1 MKARKQDVLKIL
13 AVVLAILALFLIFLL
28 GLSLFPSTQSLLND
42 NAHPVSI
49 VITLAFIGGGLVAL
63 FSNEARRQRQRA
75 ADISS
80 VGMAALVDPL
90 LEIGLN
96 FYELRRDP
104 QKVIRAWDTVM
115 KEPDP
120 PTRLK
125 WAYGRDLRKRQI
137 LGDWDRDWVPLNH
150 DEDARRVASQMSD
163 QAVRRLMGSLRSW
176 ADLLAVTSLGETAM
190 VAIADLRLRLFELSE
205 RCAGG
210 VGQEEE
216 QATIPE
222 LISEC
227 ALRSLL
233 LAMIFE
239 ACGGASRPRSGF
251 VSPLDRWTIPE
262 ATGIQGGWGSRFV
275 PDRSDK
281 LDSPVDTGL
290 ALLASYGEELTR
302 LGPRGGTSTLAVRST
317 GATSGSTDSQVMS

>member
-1 MKARKQDVLKIL
+1 MKTRNQDVISIL
-13 AVVLAILALFLIFLL
+13 AVSLAILSLFLIFVL

-49 VITLAFIGGGLVAL
+49 VITLAFIGGGLVAV

-80 VGMAALVDPL
+80 VGMSALVDPL

-96 FYELRRDP
+96 LYELRRNP
-104 QKVIRAWDTVM
+104 QEVVRAWDAAM
-115 KEPDP
+115 KESDP

-125 WAYGRDLRKRQI
+125 WAYGKDLRRMQI
-137 LGDWDRDWVPLNH
+137 LGDWDGDWVTPDG
-150 DEDARRVASQMSD
+150 DEGARRVASEMSD

-210 VGQEEE
+210 AGQEDE
-216 QATIPE
+216 QASVAE

-239 ACGGASRPRSGF
+239 ACGGACRPRSGF

-262 ATGIQGGWGSRFV
+262 ATGIQERWRSRFL
-275 PDRSDK
+275 PDRTDK
-281 LDSPVDTGL
+281 LESPVDTGL
-290 ALLASYGEELTR
+290 GLLASYGEELTR
-302 LGPRGGTSTLAVRST
+302 LGPRGGTSRLAGQPT
-317 GATSGSTDSQVMS
+317 GAASGRPDSQVMS